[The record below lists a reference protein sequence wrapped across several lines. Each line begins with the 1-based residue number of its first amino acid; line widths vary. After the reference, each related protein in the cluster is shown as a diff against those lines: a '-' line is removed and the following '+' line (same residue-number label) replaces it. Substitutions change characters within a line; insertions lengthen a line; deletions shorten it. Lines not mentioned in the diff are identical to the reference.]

1 MLDFKVGSMQIAA
14 AALRARN
21 HASALMSTLLDT
33 AVIISTAVICVLP
46 RIAHGNEYPP
56 EIAKRHA
63 AAVAYVEE
71 HADREEMVMT
81 PMRDGIRLNSLILF
95 PKGKPRQNLPAI
107 LIYNPYLTKSM
118 VDRFAEY
125 VASFLKNS
133 YAVVFENVRGRYYSE
148 GTFTYL
154 GGSSTDGFDT
164 IASLTKQPWSNGKV
178 GTLGCSSS
186 AEEQHRINASHPPG
200 LAAAVPMGSGA
211 GIGKVGPYNEQ
222 GNWFRGGAIQTWWY
236 SWYLTSGYTY
246 KPSFPTNLTRD
257 QMIALARFWDMD
269 EHADKSVIDGA
280 VWTLPFNSI
289 MKTLGATP
297 SDWDDFVNRQPNDPR
312 WKNVDFGGEGYKNGS
327 PVLYINSWY
336 DLSIGPNMAMFQY
349 QTDNAANELARNN
362 VFMVVAPT
370 PHCQEGRIETEHTI
384 VGERDVGDARFDYV
398 GLIQNWYDHFLKGV
412 DNGVTTQ
419 PKVRAY
425 MMGANQ
431 WRTYDTWPPKQVQYV
446 PYYLESDGKAN
457 SAFGTGRLSTT
468 KLSADISDAI
478 TYDPL
483 RPVPSRGGSICC
495 FSPTFEGGAY
505 DQSSIEIRNDILI
518 YSSEPLKNTLE
529 LAGPVKVS
537 LYLSSDRKDT
547 DLTIKLVD
555 VYPDGRAYNL
565 DENIERV
572 RWRDG
577 WGKPVL
583 MEAGKVY
590 KVDIGPLQTSNAFLP
605 GHRVRIEVSS
615 SNFPRFDRNLN
626 TGGNNYDEKDPL
638 VAHNVIHH
646 GAQYPSVVILPVVNA
661 GNASAT
667 TANQN

>member
-1 MLDFKVGSMQIAA
+1 MSMVLGA
-14 AALRARN
+14 
-21 HASALMSTLLDT
+21 
-33 AVIISTAVICVLP
+33 AVIWVLP
-46 RIAHGNEYPP
+46 RIAHGDEYPP
-56 EIAKRHA
+56 QIAKHHA

-81 PMRDGIRLNSLILF
+81 PMRDGIRLSSLILF
-95 PKGKPRQNLPAI
+95 PKGQPRQNLPAV
-107 LIYNPYLTKSM
+107 LIYNPYLTKGR
-118 VDRFAEY
+118 VERFAEY
-125 VASFLKNS
+125 VASFLKNG
-133 YAVVFENVRGRYYSE
+133 YAVIFENVRGRYYSE

-164 IASLTKQPWSNGKV
+164 IAALTKQPWSNGKV

-186 AEEQHRINASHPPG
+186 AEEQHRINASHPSG

-222 GNWFRGGAIQTWWY
+222 GNWYRGGAIQTWWLA
-236 SWYLTSGYTY
+236 WYLTSGYTY
-246 KPSFPTNLTRD
+246 KPSFPSNLTRD
-257 QMIALARFWDMD
+257 QMIRLARVWDMD
-269 EHADKSVIDGA
+269 EHTDGSVIDGA
-280 VWTLPFNSI
+280 VWTLPFDSI
-289 MKTLGATP
+289 MKTLRAAP

-312 WKNVDFGGEGYKNGS
+312 WKKVDFGGEGYKNGS

-336 DLSIGPNMAMFQY
+336 DLSIGPNVAMFQY

-362 VFMVVAPT
+362 VFMVIAPT

-398 GLIQNWYDHFLKGV
+398 GLIQNWYDHFLKGAG
-412 DNGVTTQ
+412 NGVTNQ

-431 WRTYDTWPPKQVQYV
+431 WRTYDTWPPKQVRYL

-457 SAFGTGRLSTT
+457 SVFGTGRLSPR
-468 KLSADISDAI
+468 KPSADVVDSI

-483 RPVPSRGGSICC
+483 RPVPSRGGSNPPSFI
-495 FSPTFEGGAY
+495 GGAGAY

-518 YSSEPLKNTLE
+518 YSSELLKKTLE

-537 LYLSSDRKDT
+537 FYLSSDRKDT

-565 DENIERV
+565 DESIERV
-572 RWRDG
+572 RWREG
-577 WGKPVL
+577 WDKPVF
-583 MEAGKVY
+583 MEPGKVY

-605 GHRVRIEVSS
+605 GHRVRVEVSS

-646 GAQYPSVVILPVVNA
+646 GPRYPSVVILPVVNA
-661 GNASAT
+661 GNASASA
-667 TANQN
+667 ANQN